1 MKHKQM
7 YEYLG
12 VISQKQSNGL
22 SVFERTENKKRI
34 TECVAGGAL
43 GDVVL
48 KDELNK
54 IIIMPAKEW
63 QEMPKDEA
71 ELNQINTNLN
81 SKDKLEL
88 ATELGRA
95 NDEIDSLKQRLE
107 KLEANTQNKG
117 ETGNEL

>member
-1 MKHKQM
+1 M